1 MAQDTKQYKRKAKI
15 NFNTI
20 NNKLILSIVGI
31 TLISLALVSSVVSYK
46 VSEQTE
52 EDFSRSVDV
61 QLKNIDA
68 SIEAFFAEVES
79 NSLMLTNL
87 SLLKETDKRI
97 TTYVDKKGID
107 GKVAMKPLEGDPFEA
122 EVYKTF
128 KSYVESHP
136 NILASSLGVE
146 ENGGFVQYP
155 ENPRDEGYDARQRS
169 WYELATANPDKV
181 NFSDA
186 YTTSGGQLVIYAA
199 RAILDD
205 NKQLRGVLSI
215 DIDLTS
221 LTDVMK
227 TNKIGETGYI
237 VLADRLGNIIAH
249 PKDDSLL
256 FSNISALGIKEFED
270 VEKLP
275 KVPFKTTLN
284 GQNYISSVN
293 PSSNQEL
300 GLNYIVIVEESEF
313 TKSASEIEKFILF
326 TTVIVIIVSIIIAY
340 FISSRISK
348 PIKFVSS
355 HLKQLGNGDFTPVI
369 PEKYLRHKGE
379 VGDIM
384 RDTSNMQTN
393 LTKLIASIS
402 DASKVVSVSSN
413 ELMETSEQS
422 VIAADEVSRAIAE
435 ISKSAGEQAVD
446 TEQGAMHMN
455 ELGNLIT
462 KDRYYIANLNQSA
475 NEVDAIKLEVIDILK
490 DLVEKTESS
499 YAEAKEVSD
508 VIINTN
514 ESASK
519 IEMASQMIKGIAEQT
534 NLLALNASIE
544 AARAGEYGKGFAVV
558 AYEIRKLAEQSNKF
572 TQEISEI
579 IHDLTGKTEFA
590 VEKIHEVGRIVQL
603 QTESVNN
610 TNSRV
615 DRIAEAI
622 DKMKQA
628 ITHINNS
635 SNEMESKKNEIIQII
650 DSLAASTEENAAGTE
665 EASASVEEQTASM
678 EEIST
683 ASKRL
688 AKLAHDMQESI
699 DQFKYLKE

>member
-1 MAQDTKQYKRKAKI
+1 MAKDTNQDKKKAKI

-20 NNKLILSIVGI
+20 NNKLIISIVGI
-31 TLISLALVSSVVSYK
+31 TLISLVLVSIVISFK
-46 VSEQTE
+46 VSKQTE
-52 EDFSRSVDV
+52 QDFSRSVGV
-61 QLKNIDA
+61 QLNNIDA
-68 SIEAFFAEVES
+68 SINAFFAEVES
-79 NSLMLTNL
+79 NSLMLSNL

-97 TTYVDKKGID
+97 TTYVDKKGVD
-107 GKVAMKPLEGDPFEA
+107 GKVPMKPLEGDPLEA

-128 KSYVESHP
+128 KAYVESHP

-155 ENPRDEGYDARQRS
+155 ENPRDEGYDAKKRS
-169 WYELATANPDKV
+169 WYELATANRDNV

-199 RAILDD
+199 KAILDD
-205 NKQLRGVLSI
+205 HKQLRGVLSI

-227 TNKIGETGYI
+227 TNKIGESGYI
-237 VLADRLGNIIAH
+237 VLADGLGNIIAH
-249 PKDDSLL
+249 PKDDNLL
-256 FSNISALGIKEFED
+256 FSNISTLGIKEFED
-270 VEKLP
+270 VEMLP
-275 KVPFKTTLN
+275 KNPFTTTID
-284 GQNYISSVN
+284 GKKYKASVN

-300 GLNYIVIVEESEF
+300 GLNYIVFVEESEF
-313 TKSASEIEKFILF
+313 TKSANEITKFLLF
-326 TTVIVIIVSIIIAY
+326 TTVVVIIVSIIVAY
-340 FISSRISK
+340 FVSNKISK
-348 PIKFVSS
+348 PIKFASS
-355 HLKQLGNGDFTPVI
+355 HLKQLENGNFTPVI
-369 PEKYLRHKGE
+369 PEKYLRDKSE

-384 RDTSNMQTN
+384 RDTSNMQTS

-402 DASKVVSVSSN
+402 NASKEVAVSSS

-422 VIAADEVSRAIAE
+422 VIAANEVSRAITE
-435 ISKSAGEQAVD
+435 ISMSAGEQAVD
-446 TEQGAMHMN
+446 TEQGAMYIN

-462 KDRYYIANLNQSA
+462 KDQEYISNLNQSA
-475 NEVDAIKLEVIDILK
+475 NEVDAIKLEVMDILK
-490 DLVEKTESS
+490 DLVEKTKSS

-508 VIINTN
+508 VIVNTN

-519 IEMASQMIKGIAEQT
+519 IENASQMIKSIAEQT

-558 AYEIRKLAEQSNKF
+558 ADEIRKLAEQSNKF

-579 IHDLTGKTEFA
+579 INDLTGKTKFA
-590 VEKIHEVGRIVQL
+590 VEKIHEVGQNVQL
-603 QTESVNN
+603 QTESVND

-615 DRIAEAI
+615 DGIAGAI
-622 DKMKQA
+622 DKMKQV
-628 ITHINNS
+628 ITQITNS

-650 DSLAASTEENAAGTE
+650 DNLSASTEENAAGTE

-678 EEIST
+678 EEISI
-683 ASKRL
+683 ASNRL
-688 AKLAHDMQESI
+688 AKLAQDMQKSI
-699 DQFKYLKE
+699 DQFKY